1 MEREVISWN
10 QLGLLILELVKKIR
24 SSSMKPD
31 VVVGIARGG
40 LPISMVIA
48 DRLRVP
54 LDFINI
60 KSYKAPGVKETLR
73 VYDVMFENVSGKT
86 VLIVDD
92 IADTGETLLF
102 ASNYMIRNKGAKEA
116 YLACLFMKPWS
127 KVRPNFYVKET
138 RSWIVFPWELGELSL
153 ESYEGEIVK

>member
-1 MEREVISWN
+1 MEREIISWS
-10 QLGLLILELVKKIR
+10 QLGALILELVKKVK
-24 SSSMKPD
+24 SSGLKVD

-40 LPISMVIA
+40 LPISMVLA

-60 KSYKAPGVKETLR
+60 KSYKAPGVKEALK
-73 VYDVMFENVSGKT
+73 VYDVMFENVSGKS

-102 ASNYMIRNKGAKEA
+102 ASNYLLRSKGAKEV
-116 YLACLFMKPWS
+116 YLACLFVKPWS
-127 KVRPNFYVKET
+127 KVRPNFYVTET
-138 RSWIVFPWELGELSL
+138 KSWIVFPWELGELSL
-153 ESYEGEIVK
+153 EAYEDEVIK